1 MSTGER
7 DLSVEDMIFDANL
20 REFADRVGI
29 ICGLEQGGHL
39 SAVEAYGQIREIWK
53 GLKRS
58 KKNLRIGEDTS
69 TRGE

>member
-7 DLSVEDMIFDANL
+7 ELSSEDLIFDANS

-29 ICGLEQGGHL
+29 ICGLERGGHL
-39 SAVEAYGQIREIWK
+39 SAIEAYGQIREIWK
-53 GLKRS
+53 ALKRS
-58 KKNLRIGEDTS
+58 KKNLRIGLDTS

>member
-1 MSTGER
+1 VSTSER
-7 DLSVEDMIFDANL
+7 ELSAEDMIFDANL

-39 SAVEAYGQIREIWK
+39 SPIKAYGQIREIWK
-53 GLKRS
+53 ALKRS
-58 KKNLRIGEDTS
+58 KKNLRIGLDTS